1 MNARVKNAVFLAPK
15 SLAAMRELEKAVRE
29 SGLDHRLLGLVKVRA
44 SQINGCTFCI
54 DMHVKELL
62 AKGEDPMR
70 LHHLAGWRES
80 PLYSAR
86 ERAALAWCESLTRLS
101 ETGAPDDV
109 YQALAAQFSEVEQ
122 VTLTYAIGAINTWNR
137 LQVGFR
143 APPSHVPA
151 AAA

>member
-1 MNARVKNAVFLAPK
+1 MSARIRNAVLLAPK
-15 SLAAMRELEKAVRE
+15 SLAAMREVEKTIHDCGLE
-29 SGLDHRLLGLVKVRA
+29 HPLLGLVKVRA

-54 DMHVKELL
+54 DMHVRQLL
-62 AKGEDPMR
+62 AAGEDPFR

-80 PLYSAR
+80 TLYSAR

-101 ETGAPDDV
+101 DTGAPDSD
-109 YQALAAQFSEVEQ
+109 YEALAAQFSEAEQ
-122 VTLTYAIGAINTWNR
+122 VSLTYAIGAINVWNR

-143 APPSHVPA
+143 AEPAAVA

>member
-1 MNARVKNAVFLAPK
+1 MSARVRNAVLLAPK
-15 SLAAMRELEKAVRE
+15 SLAAMRELEKSIKE
-29 SGLDHRLLGLVKVRA
+29 CGLEHRLLGLVKVRA

-62 AKGEDPMR
+62 AEGEDALR

-80 PLYSAR
+80 PLFDER
-86 ERAALAWCESLTRLS
+86 ERAALAWTESLTRLA
-101 ETGAPDDV
+101 ETQAPDAV
-109 YQALAAQFSEVEQ
+109 YEALAARFTEAEQ
-122 VTLTYAIGAINTWNR
+122 VSLTYAIGAINVWNR

-143 APPSHVPA
+143 APPAKVA